1 MSDQTAAVVGAAQ
14 AAPDPKLARISNDV
28 EPAVPDAGLATRPVA
43 TRRRRGLSVNGAVTW
58 VAAAWILVVVIA
70 GLVPGLLVSGDPAEA
85 QADRVLQ
92 APGET
97 MLGADQYGR
106 SVLAL
111 LVHGARSAVL
121 IGLGATTLALL
132 VGTTLG
138 LFAGYAG
145 GWLDMVIGRLVD
157 VLMSFPGVLLALV
170 IAAALGPTTT
180 NLVIAV
186 GIAAVPQ
193 FARVMRS
200 QTMTVRDRLYVE
212 AARASGYSQPR
223 IILRHILPNA
233 IGPIVVLATLTIGV
247 AIVLAAS
254 LSFLGLGPHQDLPDW
269 GQLLAQGQP
278 YLESAW
284 WMSTFSGLAITLTV
298 ICLSVLGDALS
309 DKFEEG

>member
-1 MSDQTAAVVGAAQ
+1 MSDQTTAVVTAVQVSDAPVQSVAGVTPVTGA
-14 AAPDPKLARISNDV
+14 
-28 EPAVPDAGLATRPVA
+28 TPVK
-43 TRRRRGLSVNGAVTW
+43 RRRRKTSVNNVITA
-58 VAAAWILVVVIA
+58 VAAVWILIVVVAALI
-70 GLVPGLLVSGDPAEA
+70 PGLLVQGDPAAPQVE
-85 QADRVLQ
+85 RVLQ
-92 APGET
+92 EPGQT
-97 MLGADQYGR
+97 LLGADQYGR
-106 SVLAL
+106 SVLGL

-121 IGLGATTLALL
+121 IGLGATVLALV
-132 VGTTLG
+132 VGTTVG
-138 LFAGYAG
+138 LLAGYAG
-145 GWLDMVIGRLVD
+145 GWVDMVIGRLVD
-157 VLMSFPGVLLALV
+157 ILMAFPGVLLALV

-186 GIAAVPQ
+186 GIAAIPQ

-212 AARASGYSQPR
+212 AARASGYSQAR

-233 IGPIVVLATLTIGV
+233 IAPIVVLGTLTIGV

-254 LSFLGLGPHQDLPDW
+254 LSFLGLGPHKDLPDW

-284 WMSTFSGLAITLTV
+284 WMSTFPGLAITLTV
-298 ICLSVLGDALS
+298 ICLSVLGDSLS

>member
-1 MSDQTAAVVGAAQ
+1 MSDQTAALVGATQ
-14 AAPDPKLARISNDV
+14 AAEDQL
-28 EPAVPDAGLATRPVA
+28 LATDTTPVVPIRA
-43 TRRRRGLSVNGAVTW
+43 TTPTKRRRRVSVNTVITVIAAV
-58 VAAAWILVVVIA
+58 WIAIVVIA
-70 GLVPGLLVSGDPAEA
+70 ALIPGILAPGDVGKLFPE
-85 QADRVLQ
+85 RVLQ

-97 MLGADQYGR
+97 LLGTDQYGR
-106 SVLAL
+106 SIAVVLI
-111 LVHGARSAVL
+111 HGARTAVL
-121 IGLGATTLALL
+121 IGLGATAIALVIGTLI
-132 VGTTLG
+132 G
-138 LFAGYAG
+138 LIGGYSG
-145 GWLDMVIGRLVD
+145 GWVDMVIGRFVD
-157 VLMSFPGVLLALV
+157 ILMSFPGILMALI

-186 GIAAVPQ
+186 GIAAIPQ

-212 AARASGYSQPR
+212 AARASGFSQMR
-223 IILRHILPNA
+223 IIMRHIMPNA

-254 LSFLGLGPHQDLPDW
+254 LSFLGLGAHSDMPDW

-278 YLESAW
+278 YLNTAW
-284 WMSTFSGLAITLTV
+284 WMSTFSGLAITITV

>member
-1 MSDQTAAVVGAAQ
+1 MSDQTTAVVTAVQTAEAPVQAVAGTVPVVAA
-14 AAPDPKLARISNDV
+14 ADAPN
-28 EPAVPDAGLATRPVA
+28 
-43 TRRRRGLSVNGAVTW
+43 RRRRKTSVNSVITSLAAV
-58 VAAAWILVVVIA
+58 WILVVVVAALI
-70 GLVPGLLVSGDPAEA
+70 PTLLVQGDPAAPNVE
-85 QADRVLQ
+85 RVLQ
-92 APGET
+92 EPGQT
-97 MLGADQYGR
+97 LLGADQYGR
-106 SVLAL
+106 SVLGL

-121 IGLGATTLALL
+121 IGLGATVLALV

-138 LFAGYAG
+138 LMAGYAG
-145 GWLDMVIGRLVD
+145 GWVDMLIGRLVD
-157 VLMSFPGVLLALV
+157 ILMAFPGVLLALV

-186 GIAAVPQ
+186 GIAAIPQ

-212 AARASGYSQPR
+212 AARASGYSQAR

-233 IGPIVVLATLTIGV
+233 IAPIVVLATLTIGV

-254 LSFLGLGPHQDLPDW
+254 LSFLGLGPHKDLPDW

-284 WMSTFSGLAITLTV
+284 WMSTFPGLAITLTV
-298 ICLSVLGDALS
+298 ICLSVLGDSLS

>member
-1 MSDQTAAVVGAAQ
+1 MSDQTTAVVTAVQTAEAPVQAVAGTVPVVAA
-14 AAPDPKLARISNDV
+14 ADAPK
-28 EPAVPDAGLATRPVA
+28 
-43 TRRRRGLSVNGAVTW
+43 RRRRKTSVNSVITSLAAV
-58 VAAAWILVVVIA
+58 WILVVVVAALI
-70 GLVPGLLVSGDPAEA
+70 PTLLVQGDPAAPDVE
-85 QADRVLQ
+85 RVLQ
-92 APGET
+92 EPGQT
-97 MLGADQYGR
+97 LLGADQYGR
-106 SVLAL
+106 SVLGL

-121 IGLGATTLALL
+121 IGLGATVLALV

-138 LFAGYAG
+138 LMAGYAG
-145 GWLDMVIGRLVD
+145 GWVDMLIGRLVD
-157 VLMSFPGVLLALV
+157 ILMAFPGVLLALV

-186 GIAAVPQ
+186 GIAAIPQ

-212 AARASGYSQPR
+212 AARASGYSQAR

-233 IGPIVVLATLTIGV
+233 IAPIVVLATLTIGV

-254 LSFLGLGPHQDLPDW
+254 LSFLGLGPHKDLPDW

-284 WMSTFSGLAITLTV
+284 WMSTFPGLAITLTV
-298 ICLSVLGDALS
+298 ICLSVLGDSLS